1 MKSMPA
7 SDNNFDSDSQG
18 HGDGDSAG
26 NSNSDS
32 QNDLGDQFKSPRL
45 APFSPKRLIPLS
57 PAARRNRDLKET
69 RIGWKMAALGW
80 EFSSQ
85 VVAGVALGWGVDYFF
100 PNLGHWGIIGGAG
113 AGVLVGITTF
123 LRSALKLNSELE
135 GSVKKPQNGGKN
147 D

>member
-1 MKSMPA
+1 MKSMPV
-7 SDNNFDSDSQG
+7 SDNNPHWNSP
-18 HGDGDSAG
+18 HDGEGNSTG

-32 QNDLGDQFKSPRL
+32 QNDSGDEANRDRL

-85 VVAGVALGWGVDYFF
+85 VVAGVALGWGADYLFT
-100 PNLGHWGIIGGAG
+100 NLGHWGIICGAG

-135 GSVKKPQNGGKN
+135 GPGKKPQNGGKN
-147 D
+147 G

>member
-1 MKSMPA
+1 MKTMPA
-7 SDNNFDSDSQG
+7 SDNNFDSDSQR
-18 HGDGDSAG
+18 DGDR
-26 NSNSDS
+26 DS
-32 QNDLGDQFKSPRL
+32 RRDSTTDSGSEANRDRL

-85 VVAGVALGWGVDYFF
+85 VVAGVALGWGADYLF

-135 GSVKKPQNGGKN
+135 GPGKKPQNGGKN
-147 D
+147 G

>member
-1 MKSMPA
+1 MKSMSA
-7 SDNNFDSDSQG
+7 SDNNFDSDSQR
-18 HGDGDSAG
+18 DGDR
-26 NSNSDS
+26 DS
-32 QNDLGDQFKSPRL
+32 RRDSTTDSGGEANRDRL

-85 VVAGVALGWGVDYFF
+85 VVAGVALGWGADYLF
-100 PNLGHWGIIGGAG
+100 PNFGHWGIIGGAG

-135 GSVKKPQNGGKN
+135 GPGKKPQNGGKN
-147 D
+147 G

>member
-7 SDNNFDSDSQG
+7 SDNNFDSDSQR
-18 HGDGDSAG
+18 DGDR
-26 NSNSDS
+26 DS
-32 QNDLGDQFKSPRL
+32 RRDSTTDSGGEANRDRL

-85 VVAGVALGWGVDYFF
+85 VVAGVALGWGADYFF

-135 GSVKKPQNGGKN
+135 GPGKKPQNGGKN
-147 D
+147 G

>member
-7 SDNNFDSDSQG
+7 SDNNFDSDSQR
-18 HGDGDSAG
+18 DGDR
-26 NSNSDS
+26 DS
-32 QNDLGDQFKSPRL
+32 RRDSTTDSGGEANRDRL

-85 VVAGVALGWGVDYFF
+85 VVAGVALGWGADYLF

-135 GSVKKPQNGGKN
+135 GPGKKPQNGGKN
-147 D
+147 G

>member
-7 SDNNFDSDSQG
+7 SDNNFDSDSQRE
-18 HGDGDSAG
+18 
-26 NSNSDS
+26 
-32 QNDLGDQFKSPRL
+32 NDADRVP
-45 APFSPKRLIPLS
+45 AFSPKRLITLS
-57 PAARRNRDLKET
+57 PNARRNRDLKET

-85 VVAGVALGWGVDYFF
+85 VVAGVALGWGADYLF

-147 D
+147 G

>member
-7 SDNNFDSDSQG
+7 SDNNFDSDSQR
-18 HGDGDSAG
+18 DGDR
-26 NSNSDS
+26 DS
-32 QNDLGDQFKSPRL
+32 RRDSTTDSGGEANRDRL

-85 VVAGVALGWGVDYFF
+85 VVAGVALGWGADYLF

-147 D
+147 G

>member
-7 SDNNFDSDSQG
+7 SDNNFDSDSQRE
-18 HGDGDSAG
+18 
-26 NSNSDS
+26 
-32 QNDLGDQFKSPRL
+32 NDADRVP
-45 APFSPKRLIPLS
+45 AFSPKRLIPLS

-135 GSVKKPQNGGKN
+135 GPGKKPQNGGKN
-147 D
+147 G

>member
-7 SDNNFDSDSQG
+7 SDNNFDSDSQR
-18 HGDGDSAG
+18 DGDR
-26 NSNSDS
+26 DS
-32 QNDLGDQFKSPRL
+32 RRDSTTDSGSEANRDRL

-85 VVAGVALGWGVDYFF
+85 VVAGVALGWGADYLF

-135 GSVKKPQNGGKN
+135 GPGKKPQNGGKN
-147 D
+147 G

>member
-7 SDNNFDSDSQG
+7 SDNNFDSDSQR
-18 HGDGDSAG
+18 DGDR
-26 NSNSDS
+26 DS
-32 QNDLGDQFKSPRL
+32 SRDSTTDSGGEANRDRL

-147 D
+147 G

>member
-7 SDNNFDSDSQG
+7 SDNNFDSDSQR
-18 HGDGDSAG
+18 DGDR
-26 NSNSDS
+26 DS
-32 QNDLGDQFKSPRL
+32 RRDSTTDSGGEANRDRL

-85 VVAGVALGWGVDYFF
+85 VVAGVALGWGADYLF
-100 PNLGHWGIIGGAG
+100 PNLGHWGIICGAG

-135 GSVKKPQNGGKN
+135 GPVKKPQNGGKN
-147 D
+147 G

>member
-7 SDNNFDSDSQG
+7 SDNNFDSDSQRE
-18 HGDGDSAG
+18 
-26 NSNSDS
+26 
-32 QNDLGDQFKSPRL
+32 NDADRVP
-45 APFSPKRLIPLS
+45 AFSPKRLIPLS
-57 PAARRNRDLKET
+57 PTARRNRDLKET

-85 VVAGVALGWGVDYFF
+85 VVAGVALGWGADYLF
-100 PNLGHWGIIGGAG
+100 PNLGHWGIICGAG

-135 GSVKKPQNGGKN
+135 GPGKKPQNGGKN
-147 D
+147 G

>member
-7 SDNNFDSDSQG
+7 SDNNFDSDSQR
-18 HGDGDSAG
+18 DGDR
-26 NSNSDS
+26 DS
-32 QNDLGDQFKSPRL
+32 RRDSTTDSGGETNRDRL

-57 PAARRNRDLKET
+57 PAARRNRDLNET

-135 GSVKKPQNGGKN
+135 GPGKKPQNGGKN
-147 D
+147 G

>member
-7 SDNNFDSDSQG
+7 SDNNFDSDSQR
-18 HGDGDSAG
+18 DGDR
-26 NSNSDS
+26 DS
-32 QNDLGDQFKSPRL
+32 RRDSTTDSGSEANRDRL

-135 GSVKKPQNGGKN
+135 GPGKKPQNGGKN
-147 D
+147 G

>member
-7 SDNNFDSDSQG
+7 SDNNFDSDSQR
-18 HGDGDSAG
+18 DGDR
-26 NSNSDS
+26 DS
-32 QNDLGDQFKSPRL
+32 RRDSTTDSGGEANRDRL

-135 GSVKKPQNGGKN
+135 GPGKKPQNGGKN
-147 D
+147 G

>member
-1 MKSMPA
+1 MKTMPA
-7 SDNNFDSDSQG
+7 SDNNFDSDSQR
-18 HGDGDSAG
+18 DGDR
-26 NSNSDS
+26 DS
-32 QNDLGDQFKSPRL
+32 RRDSTTDSGSEANRDRL

-135 GSVKKPQNGGKN
+135 GPGKKPQNGGKN
-147 D
+147 G

>member
-7 SDNNFDSDSQG
+7 SDNNFDSDSQR
-18 HGDGDSAG
+18 DGDR
-26 NSNSDS
+26 DS
-32 QNDLGDQFKSPRL
+32 RRDSTTDSGGEANRDRL

-135 GSVKKPQNGGKN
+135 GPGKKPQKGGKN
-147 D
+147 G

>member
-7 SDNNFDSDSQG
+7 SDNNFDSDSQR
-18 HGDGDSAG
+18 DGDR
-26 NSNSDS
+26 DS
-32 QNDLGDQFKSPRL
+32 RRDSTTDSGGETNRDRL

-85 VVAGVALGWGVDYFF
+85 VVAGVALGWGADYLF
-100 PNLGHWGIIGGAG
+100 PNLGNWGIIGGAG

-135 GSVKKPQNGGKN
+135 GPGKKPQNGGKN
-147 D
+147 G

>member
-7 SDNNFDSDSQG
+7 SDNNFDSDSQRE
-18 HGDGDSAG
+18 
-26 NSNSDS
+26 
-32 QNDLGDQFKSPRL
+32 NDADRVP
-45 APFSPKRLIPLS
+45 AFSPKRLIPLS
-57 PAARRNRDLKET
+57 PNARRNRDLKET

-85 VVAGVALGWGVDYFF
+85 VVAGVALGWGADYLF

-123 LRSALKLNSELE
+123 QRSALKLNCELE

-147 D
+147 G

>member
-7 SDNNFDSDSQG
+7 SDNNFDSDSQR
-18 HGDGDSAG
+18 DGDR
-26 NSNSDS
+26 DS
-32 QNDLGDQFKSPRL
+32 SRDSTTDSGGEANRDRL

-85 VVAGVALGWGVDYFF
+85 VVAGVALGWGADYLF
-100 PNLGHWGIIGGAG
+100 PNLGHLGIIGGAG

-135 GSVKKPQNGGKN
+135 GPGKKPQNGGKN
-147 D
+147 G

>member
-7 SDNNFDSDSQG
+7 SDNNFDSDSQR
-18 HGDGDSAG
+18 DGDR
-26 NSNSDS
+26 DS
-32 QNDLGDQFKSPRL
+32 RRDSTTDSGDEANRDRL

-57 PAARRNRDLKET
+57 PTARRNRDLKET

-85 VVAGVALGWGVDYFF
+85 VVAGVALGWGADYLF

-135 GSVKKPQNGGKN
+135 GPGKKPQNGGKN
-147 D
+147 G

>member
-7 SDNNFDSDSQG
+7 SDNNFDSDSQR
-18 HGDGDSAG
+18 DGDR
-26 NSNSDS
+26 DS
-32 QNDLGDQFKSPRL
+32 RRDSTTDSGGEANRDRL

-85 VVAGVALGWGVDYFF
+85 VVAGVALGWGADYLF

-135 GSVKKPQNGGKN
+135 GPGKKPQKGGKN
-147 D
+147 G

>member
-7 SDNNFDSDSQG
+7 SDNNFDSDSQR
-18 HGDGDSAG
+18 DGDR
-26 NSNSDS
+26 DS
-32 QNDLGDQFKSPRL
+32 RRDSTTDSGGEANRDRL

-57 PAARRNRDLKET
+57 PAARRKRDLKET

-85 VVAGVALGWGVDYFF
+85 VVAGVALGWGADYLF

-123 LRSALKLNSELE
+123 LRSALKLNSEQE
-135 GSVKKPQNGGKN
+135 GPGKKPQNGGKN
-147 D
+147 G

>member
-7 SDNNFDSDSQG
+7 SDNNFDSDSQR
-18 HGDGDSAG
+18 DGDR
-26 NSNSDS
+26 DS
-32 QNDLGDQFKSPRL
+32 RRDSTTDSGGEANRDRL

-135 GSVKKPQNGGKN
+135 GPGKKPQNGVKN
-147 D
+147 V

>member
-7 SDNNFDSDSQG
+7 SDNNFDSDSQR
-18 HGDGDSAG
+18 DGDR
-26 NSNSDS
+26 DS
-32 QNDLGDQFKSPRL
+32 RRDSTTDSGGEANRDRL

-135 GSVKKPQNGGKN
+135 GPGKKPQNGGKN

>member
-7 SDNNFDSDSQG
+7 SDNNFDSDSQR
-18 HGDGDSAG
+18 DGDR
-26 NSNSDS
+26 DS
-32 QNDLGDQFKSPRL
+32 RRDSTTDSGGEANRDRL

-135 GSVKKPQNGGKN
+135 APVKKPQNGGKN
-147 D
+147 G

>member
-7 SDNNFDSDSQG
+7 SDNNFDSDSQR
-18 HGDGDSAG
+18 DGDR
-26 NSNSDS
+26 DS
-32 QNDLGDQFKSPRL
+32 RRDSTTDSGGETNRDRL

-135 GSVKKPQNGGKN
+135 GPGKKPQNGGKN
-147 D
+147 G

>member
-7 SDNNFDSDSQG
+7 SDNNFDSDSRR
-18 HGDGDSAG
+18 DGDR
-26 NSNSDS
+26 DS
-32 QNDLGDQFKSPRL
+32 RRDSTTDSGGEANRDRL

-85 VVAGVALGWGVDYFF
+85 VVAGVALGWGADYLF

-135 GSVKKPQNGGKN
+135 GPSKKPQNGGKN
-147 D
+147 G

>member
-7 SDNNFDSDSQG
+7 SDNNFDSDSQR
-18 HGDGDSAG
+18 DGDR
-26 NSNSDS
+26 DS
-32 QNDLGDQFKSPRL
+32 RRDSTTDSGGEANRDRL

-135 GSVKKPQNGGKN
+135 GPSKKPQNGGKN
-147 D
+147 G